1 LLNLDP
7 EILLN
12 SKPYSSCK
20 STSLHWNWWGNRV
33 SRQWGIEF
41 QTAHQFYI
49 EWFSISAV

>member
-33 SRQWGIEF
+33 SRQWGNLVSNSPSVLHRMVF
-41 QTAHQFYI
+41 N
-49 EWFSISAV
+49 